1 MAYIYD
7 KVRVGNQIRRLRQKL
22 GWTQEQAAERIEK
35 SLIFYSRIE
44 LGQTG
49 MSFQTLLDICSVFGV
64 TPDEILL
71 EHHSEETLANI
82 EWIAKRMAVLPAKRR
97 QTAIELFK
105 LYLDD
110 IEDIYHDN
118 SKDDQTVPKDME

>member
-7 KVRVGNQIRRLRQKL
+7 KVRVGNQIRKIRQSL
-22 GWTQEQAAERIEK
+22 GWTQEQVAERIEK

-44 LGQTG
+44 LGQAG
-49 MSFQTLLDICSVFGV
+49 MSFQTLLDICFVFGV

-71 EHHSEETLANI
+71 EPQSEETLANV
-82 EWIAKRMAVLPAKRR
+82 EWIAKRMSALPAKRQ

-110 IEDIYHDN
+110 IKDIYDE
-118 SKDDQTVPKDME
+118 KQ

>member
-1 MAYIYD
+1 MSEVAYIYD
-7 KVRVGNQIRRLRQKL
+7 KVRAGNQIRKIRQGL
-22 GWTQEQAAERIEK
+22 DWTQEQAAERIEK

-71 EHHSEETLANI
+71 EPHSEETLANV
-82 EWIAKRMAVLPAKRR
+82 EWIARRMTALPAKRQ

-105 LYLDD
+105 LYLND
-110 IEDIYHDN
+110 IEDIY
-118 SKDDQTVPKDME
+118 SEKQ